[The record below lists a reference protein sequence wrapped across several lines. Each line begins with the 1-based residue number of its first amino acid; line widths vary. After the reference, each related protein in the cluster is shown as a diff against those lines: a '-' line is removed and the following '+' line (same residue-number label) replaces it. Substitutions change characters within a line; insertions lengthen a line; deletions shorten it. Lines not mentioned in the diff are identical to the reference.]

1 MATTAVLRY
10 PAPTE
15 TGLPAEEEGKF
26 LQIVWRKR
34 EYLLFAPAEIHR
46 YHNQILARFL
56 HENAIAHR
64 WVTEEKLEVDSPDL
78 AVTGG
83 GRYRAEVG
91 GKVLELYDDSQA
103 YGRFD
108 EEGLAERVAASGDLW
123 SGYDIRIG

>member
-1 MATTAVLRY
+1 MATTAILRY
-10 PAPTE
+10 PAPAE

-26 LQIVWRKR
+26 LQIVWRGR
-34 EYLLFAPAEIHR
+34 EHLLFAPAEVHR

-56 HENAIAHR
+56 QENAIAHR

-83 GRYRAEVG
+83 GRYRAEVE

-108 EEGLAERVAASGDLW
+108 EGGLAERVAASGGLW